1 MRRAPAF
8 AATGGGDSGGG
19 PGLERG
25 AVHRVQRVHPAA
37 DRGARSA
44 EPVSGVLDHHEQAE
58 AKFRSRRVRNH
69 PHPIPAF
76 SGVLAHMGF
85 SARIESRFGMGTV
98 VSENYFSLLGTNA
111 LFGRLIG
118 PGDVSS
124 PGGDRMVVLG
134 HGAWKLLFGGDP
146 AVVGRKALI
155 NGRGFDIIGIC
166 RPEFTGVSDNYGD
179 TRRRES
185 VTYGRRRPP
194 APFRRKS
201 SPHRPM
207 RGRPRPSRYPR
218 VVPHAPTAFC

>member
-1 MRRAPAF
+1 MTLAVGLGLNAALFTVFNAF
-8 AATGGGDSGGG
+8 ILRPIAARDPQSLYQVYWTTTSR
-19 PGLERG
+19 PK
-25 AVHRVQRVHPAA
+25 
-37 DRGARSA
+37 RSFDLA
-44 EPVSGVLDHHEQAE
+44 EYETIRTQS
-58 AKFRSRRVRNH
+58 
-69 PHPIPAF
+69 PAF

-155 NGRGFDIIGIC
+155 NGQSFDIIGIC